1 MRLSFSFWLSWLTL
15 IVRFATVRSHQ
26 ALLAKEHDPMS
37 LDYVSNQEIIQA
49 ARRNLPQDVWDYLTG
64 GAESET
70 TMRRNRFGFD
80 SLALRPRVLIDVS
93 KIDTSTTFLGQKL
106 RIPVMMAP
114 IGSLQTITPEGGVA
128 VAKAAAEF
136 GTMNF
141 VSSVTQPTLEE
152 IAASTNHPKIFQ
164 LYIRGGLDWCS
175 EIIGRVKQAGYMAL
189 CLTVDTAHYSRRE
202 RPLLNRWQ
210 PPSRRTETGRIF
222 QAMLTWEMADAIK
235 KIAGMPLIIKGIA
248 TAEDA
253 KIAVEHGVDVIY
265 ISNHGGRQLDHGR
278 GTIETLPEIVEA
290 AAGKAEIVLDGGI
303 TRGTDIV
310 KALALGANAVT
321 IGKLQ
326 GWGLGAGGKAGL
338 VRVLELLEE
347 ELIVDMALLGVTRV
361 GQITRNY
368 ICKTQP
374 VTIAHE
380 MSAFVHIE
388 GGQLR

>member
-1 MRLSFSFWLSWLTL
+1 
-15 IVRFATVRSHQ
+15 
-26 ALLAKEHDPMS
+26 MS

-70 TMRRNRFGFD
+70 TMRRNRLGFD
-80 SLALRPRVLIDVS
+80 SIALRPRVLIDVS

-141 VSSVTQPTLEE
+141 VSSVTQPSLEE
-152 IAASTNHPKIFQ
+152 IAASTDHPKIFQ
-164 LYIRGGLDWCS
+164 LYIRGGLDWCA
-175 EIIGRVKQAGYMAL
+175 EIIGRVKQAGYIAL

-235 KIAGMPLIIKGIA
+235 KMAGMPLIIKGIA

-278 GTIETLPEIVEA
+278 GTVETLPEIVEA
-290 AAGKAEIVLDGGI
+290 AAGKAQIVLDGGVS
-303 TRGTDIV
+303 RGTDIV

-347 ELIVDMALLGVTRV
+347 ELIVDMALLGVTSV
-361 GQITRNY
+361 DQITHNY
-368 ICKTQP
+368 VCKTQP

-380 MSAFVHIE
+380 MSAFVHIA

>member
-1 MRLSFSFWLSWLTL
+1 
-15 IVRFATVRSHQ
+15 
-26 ALLAKEHDPMS
+26 
-37 LDYVSNQEIIQA
+37 
-49 ARRNLPQDVWDYLTG
+49 
-64 GAESET
+64 
-70 TMRRNRFGFD
+70 
-80 SLALRPRVLIDVS
+80 
-93 KIDTSTTFLGQKL
+93 
-106 RIPVMMAP
+106 
-114 IGSLQTITPEGGVA
+114 

-361 GQITRNY
+361 DQITPNY
-368 ICKTQP
+368 VCKTQP

>member
-1 MRLSFSFWLSWLTL
+1 MGL
-15 IVRFATVRSHQ
+15 
-26 ALLAKEHDPMS
+26 E
-37 LDYVSNQEIIQA
+37 YVSNQEIIQA

-70 TMRRNRFGFD
+70 TMRRNRMGFD
-80 SLALRPRVLIDVS
+80 CLALRPRVLVDVS

-106 RIPVMMAP
+106 RIPVMLAP

-141 VSSVTQPTLEE
+141 VSSVTQPSLEE
-152 IAASTNHPKIFQ
+152 IAASTDHPKIFQ
-164 LYIRGGLDWCS
+164 LYIRGDIHWCA
-175 EIIGRVKQAGYMAL
+175 EIIGRVKKAGYIAL

-210 PPSRRTETGRIF
+210 PPSRRTETGRIY
-222 QAMLTWEMADAIK
+222 QAMLTWETAAEIK

-253 KIAVEHGVDVIY
+253 RIAVERGVDVIY
-265 ISNHGGRQLDHGR
+265 VSNHGGRQLDHGR

-290 AAGKAEIVLDGGI
+290 VDGKADIVLDGGI
-303 TRGTDIV
+303 TRGTDVV
-310 KALALGANAVT
+310 KALALGAKAVT

-326 GWGLGAGGKAGL
+326 GWGLGAGGKDGL

-347 ELIVDMALLGVTRV
+347 ELTIDMALLGVTRV
-361 GQITRNY
+361 DQLNRNY
-368 ICKTQP
+368 VCPAQP
-374 VTIAHE
+374 VTFGHE
-380 MSAFVHIE
+380 MSAFVHIP

>member
-1 MRLSFSFWLSWLTL
+1 
-15 IVRFATVRSHQ
+15 
-26 ALLAKEHDPMS
+26 MS

-70 TMRRNRFGFD
+70 TMRRNRLGFD
-80 SLALRPRVLIDVS
+80 SLGLRPRVLVDVS
-93 KIDTSTTFLGQKL
+93 KVDTSTTFLGQKL

-114 IGSLQTITPEGGVA
+114 IGSLQTITSEGGVA
-128 VAKAAAEF
+128 VAKAAAQF

-141 VSSVTQPTLEE
+141 VSSVTQPSLEE
-152 IAASTNHPKIFQ
+152 IAASTDHPKIFQ
-164 LYIRGGLDWCS
+164 LYIRGGLDWCA
-175 EIIGRVKQAGYMAL
+175 EIVGRVKKAGYIAL

-210 PPSRRTETGRIF
+210 PPSRRTETGRIY
-222 QAMLTWEMADAIK
+222 QAMLTWEMADQIK

-253 KIAVEHGVDVIY
+253 RIAVDHGVDVIY
-265 ISNHGGRQLDHGR
+265 VSNHGGRQLDHGL
-278 GTIETLPEIVEA
+278 GTIDTLPEIVEA
-290 AAGKAEIVLDGGI
+290 AGGKAEIVLDGGV

-310 KALALGANAVT
+310 KALALGARAVT

-326 GWGLGAGGKAGL
+326 GWGLGAGGKDGL

-361 GQITRNY
+361 EQITSNY
-368 ICKTQP
+368 VRKTPP
-374 VTIAHE
+374 VTLAHE
-380 MSAFVHIE
+380 MSAFVHIP

>member
-1 MRLSFSFWLSWLTL
+1 M
-15 IVRFATVRSHQ
+15 AKGEYAM
-26 ALLAKEHDPMS
+26 ALE
-37 LDYVSNQEIIQA
+37 YVSNQEIIQA
-49 ARRNLPQDVWDYLTG
+49 AHRNLPQDVWDYLSG

-70 TMRRNRFGFD
+70 TMRRNRLGFD
-80 SLALRPRVLIDVS
+80 ALALRPRVLVDVS
-93 KIDTSTTFLGQKL
+93 KIDTSTIFLGQKL

-128 VAKAAAEF
+128 VAKAAKEF

-152 IAASTNHPKIFQ
+152 IAASTDHPKIFQ
-164 LYIRGGLDWCS
+164 LYIRGGLDWCA
-175 EIIGRVKQAGYMAL
+175 EIIGRVKKAGYIAL

-210 PPSRRTETGRIF
+210 PPSRRTETGRHF

-235 KIAGMPLIIKGIA
+235 KIAGLPLIIKGIA

-265 ISNHGGRQLDHGR
+265 VSNHGGRQLDHGR

-290 AAGKAEIVLDGGI
+290 AAGKAEVVLDGGI

-310 KALALGANAVT
+310 KALALGAKAVT

-326 GWGLGAGGKAGL
+326 GWGLGAGGAGGL

-347 ELIVDMALLGVTRV
+347 ELTIDMALLGVTKV
-361 GQITRNY
+361 GQINRSHVCPGLT
-368 ICKTQP
+368 
-374 VTIAHE
+374 VTLPHE
-380 MSAFVHIE
+380 MSAFPYMV

>member
-1 MRLSFSFWLSWLTL
+1 M
-15 IVRFATVRSHQ
+15 
-26 ALLAKEHDPMS
+26 
-37 LDYVSNQEIIQA
+37 DYVSNQEIIQA
-49 ARRNLPQDVWDYLTG
+49 AHRNLPQDVWDYLSG

-70 TMRRNRFGFD
+70 TMRRNRLGFD
-80 SLALRPRVLIDVS
+80 SLALRPRVLVDVS
-93 KIDTSTTFLGQKL
+93 NIDTSTVFLGKKL

-136 GTMNF
+136 GSMNF

-164 LYIRGGLDWCS
+164 LYIRGGLDWCA
-175 EIIGRVKQAGYMAL
+175 EIIERVKKAGYIAL

-265 ISNHGGRQLDHGR
+265 VSNHGGRQLDHGR
-278 GTIETLPEIVEA
+278 GTIETLPEIVAA
-290 AAGKAEIVLDGGI
+290 AAGKADVVLDGGV
-303 TRGTDIV
+303 TRGTDVV
-310 KALALGANAVT
+310 KALALGAKAVT

-326 GWGLGAGGKAGL
+326 GWGLGAGGANGL

-347 ELIVDMALLGVTRV
+347 ELTIDMALLGVTNV
-361 GQITRNY
+361 AQINRSHV
-368 ICKTQP
+368 CAALP
-374 VTIAHE
+374 VTVAHE
-380 MSAFVHIE
+380 MSAFPYMV

>member
-1 MRLSFSFWLSWLTL
+1 
-15 IVRFATVRSHQ
+15 
-26 ALLAKEHDPMS
+26 MS

-70 TMRRNRFGFD
+70 TMRRNRLGFD

-93 KIDTSTTFLGQKL
+93 KIDTSTTFLGQQL
-106 RIPVMMAP
+106 RIPVMLAP

-164 LYIRGGLDWCS
+164 LYIRGGIDWCA

-253 KIAVEHGVDVIY
+253 KLAVEHGIDVIY

-310 KALALGANAVT
+310 KALALGAKAVT

-338 VRVLELLEE
+338 LRVLELLEE
-347 ELIVDMALLGVTRV
+347 ELIVDMALLGITRV
-361 GQITRNY
+361 DQITQSY
-368 ICKTQP
+368 VCKTQP
-374 VTIAHE
+374 VTSAHE

>member
-1 MRLSFSFWLSWLTL
+1 
-15 IVRFATVRSHQ
+15 
-26 ALLAKEHDPMS
+26 MS

-114 IGSLQTITPEGGVA
+114 IGSLQTITSEGGVA

-253 KIAVEHGVDVIY
+253 KIALEHGVDVIY

-361 GQITRNY
+361 DQITRNY
-368 ICKTQP
+368 VCKTQP